1 MDEPVEPRALRIS
14 DADRHRVAE
23 VLREAAGDGRID
35 LAELDERLEATY
47 AAKTYGDLVPITL
60 DLPTHTDRASLV
72 ARSSSAPATRTPAGS
87 GPTWSASLGI
97 MGDTTRKG
105 VWDIGPTHTA
115 TALMGSVVIDL
126 REARFPD
133 GEVVINANAVM
144 GSVSVVVDART
155 DVRVE
160 GTGIMG
166 SYTEVRAK
174 VDAEIDGSSPVVR
187 VRGIALMGSV
197 DVRRKAASGGSG
209 KKLLGS

>member
-1 MDEPVEPRALRIS
+1 MTDLDPGDPRDLRIS
-14 DADRHRVAE
+14 DSDRHRVAE

-35 LAELDERLEATY
+35 LEELDQRLEATY

-60 DLPTHTDRASLV
+60 DLPAHTQPAPLVPRPPSVPSSL
-72 ARSSSAPATRTPAGS
+72 PARTPAGTS
-87 GPTWSASLGI
+87 PTWSASLGV
-97 MGDTTRKG
+97 MGETTRKG
-105 VWDIGPTHTA
+105 VWDVGHTHAA

-144 GSVSVVVDART
+144 GSVSVLVNAHT
-155 DVRVE
+155 EVRVE

-166 SYTEVRAK
+166 SFTEVRAK
-174 VDAEIDGSSPVVR
+174 VDAVLDQHSPLVR

-197 DVRRKAASGGSG
+197 DVRRKGPR
-209 KKLLGS
+209 

>member
-1 MDEPVEPRALRIS
+1 MDDPVDPRDLRVS
-14 DADRHRVAE
+14 DSDRHKVAE

-35 LAELDERLEATY
+35 LEELDQRLEATY

-60 DLPTHTDRASLV
+60 DLPTHTAPGTLV
-72 ARSSSAPATRTPAGS
+72 PRSSRAASSRPARTPAGA

-97 MGDTTRKG
+97 MGETTRKG
-105 VWDIGPTHTA
+105 VWDVGPTHAA

-133 GEVVINANAVM
+133 GDVIINANAVM
-144 GSVSVVVDART
+144 GSVSVLVNAQT
-155 DVRVE
+155 DVRIE

-166 SYTEVRAK
+166 SYSELRAR
-174 VDAEIDGSSPVVR
+174 VDAVIDEHSPVVR

-197 DVRRKAASGGSG
+197 DVRRKGPR
-209 KKLLGS
+209 